1 MRLSRLWSTVVVAVV
16 VVACSG
22 GGATPK
28 PPTAAPPATQP
39 PATQPPATQPPAT
52 QPPASSGATEPPAT
66 SSGES
71 TSPATPGAQPSGV
84 PTEVGPGEGA
94 LTILN
99 WPGYVEDGS
108 TDPAYD
114 WVHPFQEQTGCQV
127 TFQNFGTSDE
137 AFSLFTTNPTEYDVI
152 SASGDASKRLALAG
166 YVQPVNVDLVPNY
179 ADIYSS
185 LKDQPYNTFD
195 GVHYGIPH
203 GRGAN
208 QLMWRTDATDPQ
220 TRWDQEMFNP
230 DTALNLTVYDAP
242 IYIADA
248 AVELMNTQPD
258 LGITNPYALDDTQ
271 FQAAIDLLT
280 AQRPHVETYWT
291 DYVASMDSFRN
302 GDVDLGTTWQ
312 VIANLLQA
320 EDPPVPVDIVNPE
333 EGATGWSDTWMVNST
348 TQHINCAYMWLN
360 YVVSPEVNGQIAYW
374 FGEAPGNSKSCDFIA
389 SAEGYGDATHCDIF
403 HAGDDDPFWDNIWY
417 WQTPE
422 AACVDGRTD
431 VQCKDFDDWS
441 DAWLNLKG

>member
-1 MRLSRLWSTVVVAVV
+1 
-16 VVACSG
+16 
-22 GGATPK
+22 
-28 PPTAAPPATQP
+28 
-39 PATQPPATQPPAT
+39 
-52 QPPASSGATEPPAT
+52 
-66 SSGES
+66 
-71 TSPATPGAQPSGV
+71 V

-108 TDPAYD
+108 TDPNYD

-152 SASGDASKRLALAG
+152 SASGDASKRLAAAG

-208 QLMWRTDATDPQ
+208 QLMWRTDKTDPQ
-220 TRWDQEMFNP
+220 TRWDQQMFNP

-248 AVELMNTQPD
+248 AVELMSNNPD

-280 AQRPHVETYWT
+280 AQRPHVKTYWT

-302 GDVDLGTTWQ
+302 GDVALGTTWQ

-320 EDPPVPVDIVNPE
+320 EEPPVPVDIVNPE
-333 EGATGWSDTWMVNST
+333 EGATGWSDTWMINST

-360 YVVSPEVNGQIAYW
+360 YVASPEVNGSIAYW
-374 FGEAPGNSKSCDFIA
+374 FGEAPGNSKACDFIA
-389 SAEGYGDATHCDIF
+389 SEAGFNDPTHCDIF
-403 HAGDDDPFWDNIWY
+403 HAADDDPFWDNIWY

-422 AACVDGRTD
+422 ATCVDGRTD
-431 VQCKDFDDWS
+431 VQCKDFNDWS
-441 DAWLNLKG
+441 DAWLTLKG